1 MRKHKLSQHVQ
12 MHRYQDDNTVMATQ
26 DYIVLTSP
34 MLKIEYR
41 VDKSAFMTA
50 YKKNKWIC
58 VLSEQSKAVSQM
70 FTGDL
75 ITFRSH
81 LPRGNKRMCLVN
93 SITVT

>member
-1 MRKHKLSQHVQ
+1 

-50 YKKNKWIC
+50 YKKKQVDLRAVWTK
-58 VLSEQSKAVSQM
+58 QSSLTDVYWW
-70 FTGDL
+70 FDH
-75 ITFRSH
+75 F
-81 LPRGNKRMCLVN
+81 
-93 SITVT
+93 